1 MHAAQYIPDAEFEPA
16 PPGARVRLTTLLSA
30 VVLFMVITVVVV
42 SMARDSN
49 PPPRP
54 AFGAIGAIPVA
65 VVLIFFAGKV
75 RRYRLAGGELRV
87 EFLFR
92 TVRFPLAG
100 LVGATVDREAMRGAW
115 KLYGNDGLGAVS
127 GRYRS
132 KRLGPFRAYLT
143 DVEHAV
149 VLRWSAGCV
158 VISPQQHS
166 YFVEAV
172 RKRAGLSS

>member
-1 MHAAQYIPDAEFEPA
+1 M
-16 PPGARVRLTTLLSA
+16 
-30 VVLFMVITVVVV
+30 
-42 SMARDSN
+42 
-49 PPPRP
+49 
-54 AFGAIGAIPVA
+54 
-65 VVLIFFAGKV
+65 
-75 RRYRLAGGELRV
+75 
-87 EFLFR
+87 
-92 TVRFPLAG
+92 RFPLAG